1 MIEKGPTMCILPWM
15 HIYTS
20 AGGDVVPCC
29 EAQEA
34 YMNKP
39 GESLRDTWNGER
51 YRELRRALMAGEQHP
66 ACHVCWHNEANGIDS
81 NRQINEQ
88 DFWDDYADKIVAFED
103 GTVETAPMW
112 IESKVSNFCNLKCKM
127 CSTESSYKRTHDLD
141 IIRKYSPEDA
151 EFQHETRL
159 LRPLELYEYLQND
172 PDLWED
178 VDRLQFS
185 GGEPIINQEHY
196 DLLNSIPKHRRHRIQ
211 LRYASNLTHLKF
223 KDNNLIDLW
232 SQFRHVQVKISVDGV
247 GDVYDYIRTGAQF
260 DDVISNIRTLY
271 ASPVNVSLGLGFT
284 VQAFNCFQLPEFY
297 DYFESM
303 GIDWFHIGAY
313 MLQTPKY
320 LNIGVYPEPIRNAV
334 IEKLQADGRFEHIV
348 KYLQSNDRSKLWE
361 KKTVPYARALEKRY
375 NDTDTLEGLLKKYL
389 DI

>member
-88 DFWDDYADKIVAFED
+88 DFWDDYADKIVAFDD

-223 KDNNLIDLW
+223 KDNDLIDLW

>member
-223 KDNNLIDLW
+223 KDNDLIDLW

-320 LNIGVYPEPIRNAV
+320 LNISVYPEPIRNAV

-361 KKTVPYARALEKRY
+361 KKTVPYARALENRY

>member
-51 YRELRRALMAGEQHP
+51 YRELRQSLMAGEQHP